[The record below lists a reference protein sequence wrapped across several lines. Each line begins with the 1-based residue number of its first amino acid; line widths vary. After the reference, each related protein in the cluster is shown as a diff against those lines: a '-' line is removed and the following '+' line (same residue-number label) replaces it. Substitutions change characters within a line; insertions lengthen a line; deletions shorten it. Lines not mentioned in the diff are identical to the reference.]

1 MEKIQTNK
9 GKNRRLFQI
18 MQIRTKLKKIT
29 QNTHQNQPKEPPY

>member
-29 QNTHQNQPKEPPY
+29 HQNQPKKPPY